1 MTQADFDKGE
11 IVNIVKANATAVR
24 GDDPAE
30 VTATATVTAADPN
43 PGISIDKECLRG
55 EGDVPAG
62 ADLTYKVTYKNTGDV
77 TLETIT
83 LTDDH
88 VALEGY
94 TDTLAPGEEAT
105 FTYTYTVTEE
115 DATAGTVVNK
125 VVAVG
130 EPSRGN
136 DVTDEDE
143 VETVVGHN
151 DIVPIPD
158 PEDPGEKMDAD
169 GKSITVMYDGKPHT
183 VSAEA
188 TREGS
193 TIEYSTDGGETW
205 SEDAPTRTE
214 AGETPFMIRAT
225 NDKYDPVTKDG
236 YKLVVTKR
244 PITLTSEGATKP
256 YDGTPLEK
264 KVVDISGE
272 GLAECDDIT
281 YLPDAWGSQ
290 TLVGSSDNTFDY
302 EFIRVTKK
310 GVVANVLSALGI
322 LDEAGAAEIVG
333 HEVNDIE
340 KNYDVTVEF
349 GTLEVTDKG
358 ADPDDVLTK
367 THEDKSYKVGETI
380 TFTIEVTNIYDEAK
394 TITLEEMEGVTLK
407 QSVFKDVEP
416 GAVVTTTATYTVT
429 EEDALAGTFTNTVKA
444 TYSGEDEPFDNDDT
458 VDKFAHMTVTKTV
471 TNKPADG
478 EVFRTG
484 ETIKYEI
491 TVTNDG
497 TQTLTDVVVKDELTG
512 DEWKID
518 KLAVGKTKTFK
529 AEYIVTE
536 ADGVSGSVTNVAT
549 ATGND
554 PDGDDTPGVEGKVTT
569 KTDKSNEPTVPKT
582 GDNTPLVEFSV
593 IFGASI
599 ITLLMMLFRRKNERA

>member
-1 MTQADFDKGE
+1 DGQTDMGLVADQF
-11 IVNIVKANATAVR
+11 ANTNNNFR
-24 GDDPAE
+24 
-30 VTATATVTAADPN
+30 TVTF
-43 PGISIDKECLRG
+43 
-55 EGDVPAG
+55 V
-62 ADLTYKVTYKNTGDV
+62 VTDGFQKITPV
-77 TLETIT
+77 TEEVVVTIT
-83 LTDDH
+83 GN
-88 VALEGY
+88 A
-94 TDTLAPGEEAT
+94 EEAT
-105 FTYTYTVTEE
+105 
-115 DATAGTVVNK
+115 
-125 VVAVG
+125 
-130 EPSRGN
+130 
-136 DVTDEDE
+136 
-143 VETVVGHN
+143 
-151 DIVPIPD
+151 
-158 PEDPGEKMDAD
+158 
-169 GKSITVMYDGKPHT
+169 YDGKEHT
-183 VSAEA
+183 VTGYEVEINNDLYTEDDFKFNGNDTASRTYVAEGEDESGV
-188 TREGS
+188 TMMGMTPEDFENLSTNFTNITFVVNDGS
-193 TIEYSTDGGETW
+193 MTID
-205 SEDAPTRTE
+205 
-214 AGETPFMIRAT
+214 
-225 NDKYDPVTKDG
+225 
-236 YKLVVTKR
+236 KR
-244 PITLTSEGATKP
+244 PITLTSKGATKP

-290 TLVGSSDNTFDY
+290 TLVGKSDNTFDY

-416 GAVVTTTATYTVT
+416 GAVVSTTATYTVT

-497 TQTLTDVVVKDELTG
+497 TQTMTDIVVKDELTG

-518 KLAVGKTKTFK
+518 KLAAGKSKTFK

-549 ATGND
+549 AQGND

-593 IFGASI
+593 IFGASL